1 MKKAFISF
9 AIVAAGLLMASCGSK
24 GSGSSSAATEV
35 VVPDG
40 YKTYEFTNFTISVPE
55 EFTPGEEQN
64 YDGSTTVRFSS
75 EKLLLHDDGDEYS
88 SSAYIDCGSM
98 TGGATPSQIKET
110 AQNLKLGQEAT
121 GETCDEPTIDGNA
134 ILMRH
139 YYTNDDGSK
148 VITWRW
154 WIVSDDGKNIAGS
167 IYYDGSES
175 KYYDDVAKKIVKTIK
190 MK

>member
-40 YKTYEFTNFTISVPE
+40 YKTYEFNGFTISVPE
-55 EFTPGEEQN
+55 EFTTSDEASSDN
-64 YDGSTTVRFSS
+64 VRFSS
-75 EKLLLHDDGDEYS
+75 EAMLKHDDGDEYS
-88 SSAYIDCGSM
+88 SSAYINCSIM

-121 GETCDEPTIDGNA
+121 GETCDEPTIDGNT

-154 WIVSDDGKNIAGS
+154 WIVSEDDKNISGS
-167 IYYDGSES
+167 IYYDGTES